1 MKFGGRSLTEAE
13 RRYAT
18 TDKELL
24 SVFYAVKQCQIYI
37 IGYDYIVYTDYK
49 PLIYLKSFRDVVAR
63 RFRWIQ
69 FLEELQVKIA
79 YIEGKSNIVADFL
92 SRNIRDQ
99 NKWSAISFD
108 SLELAEL
115 LYNTADMIAFQRE
128 DDQLSSIFNYL
139 EGKVV
144 DKDLID
150 RKFQKHLHH
159 ILIEDGLLKYNNRG
173 DLCIIVTEKLRA
185 EIYEFCHSDWSSGHY
200 GAFKTHK
207 CVLNRLFWWPKLF
220 EDVETYIKNCI
231 SCQTIKKVTKELGK
245 LNLHHDSHLD
255 LPDNAETEKQ
265 DFVFSDDDEDDDGA
279 DGEDD
284 IAEHP
289 PRYFLRNRQNRPYY
303 GY

>member
-1 MKFGGRSLTEAE
+1 M
-13 RRYAT
+13 
-18 TDKELL
+18 

-37 IGYDYIVYTDYK
+37 IGYDYIAYTDHK

-69 FLEELQVKIA
+69 FSEELQVKIA
-79 YIEGKSNIVADFL
+79 YIEGKSDIVADFF

-115 LYNTADMIAFQRE
+115 LYNTVDMIAFQRE

-139 EGKVV
+139 KGTVV

-173 DLCIIVTEKLRA
+173 DLCIIVPEKLRA
-185 EIYEFCHSDWSSGHY
+185 EILEFCHSDWSSGHH
-200 GAFKTHK
+200 GSFKTHK
-207 CVLNRLFWWPKLF
+207 CVLNQLFWWPKLF
-220 EDVETYIKNCI
+220 EDVETYMKNCR
-231 SCQTIKKVTKELGK
+231 SCQTIKKGRRHGKMGIREWLPRDRLRKVTKELGK
-245 LNLHHDSHLD
+245 
-255 LPDNAETEKQ
+255 
-265 DFVFSDDDEDDDGA
+265 
-279 DGEDD
+279 
-284 IAEHP
+284 
-289 PRYFLRNRQNRPYY
+289 
-303 GY
+303 